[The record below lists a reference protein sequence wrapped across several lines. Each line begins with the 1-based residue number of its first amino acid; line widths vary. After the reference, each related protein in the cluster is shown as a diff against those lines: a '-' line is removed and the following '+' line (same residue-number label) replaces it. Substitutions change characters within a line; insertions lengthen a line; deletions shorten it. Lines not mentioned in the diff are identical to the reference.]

1 MQSSTNWLDSI
12 TKSGIWVILQRL
24 FVFWTCFR
32 ARALFALI
40 PLNIM
45 SHSPPEL
52 AYEEKLK
59 IMARPLRILWNAAQ
73 QIPDLHTGF
82 IVLNRLMLDAV
93 ESNEPI
99 FPLSQK
105 ALQRELHLNLRT
117 IRRSLDLLEEHKL
130 IQRNEK
136 RTKVLVSCITKQKQL
151 ERLRQEL
158 VCPSSS

>member
-1 MQSSTNWLDSI
+1 MRDFQPS
-12 TKSGIWVILQRL
+12 
-24 FVFWTCFR
+24 
-32 ARALFALI
+32 
-40 PLNIM
+40 M
-45 SHSPPEL
+45 
-52 AYEEKLK
+52 AYEDKLK

-73 QIPDLHTGF
+73 QIPDLHTGL
-82 IVLNRLMLDAV
+82 IVLNQLMLEAV
-93 ESNEPI
+93 ESDQPI

-151 ERLRQEL
+151 KRLRKEL